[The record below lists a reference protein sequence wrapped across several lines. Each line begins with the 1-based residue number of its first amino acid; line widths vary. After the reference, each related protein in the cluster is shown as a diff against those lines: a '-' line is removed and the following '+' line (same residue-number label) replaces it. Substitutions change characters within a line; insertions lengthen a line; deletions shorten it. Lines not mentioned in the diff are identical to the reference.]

1 MSIKAITFDRLF
13 CFAHHQFRRLH
24 EGLCI
29 HDHTLFSFL
38 MKLVPQ
44 SPDNQSTNFL
54 NELNPAQKQAAMQ
67 INGPVLIIA
76 GAGSGKTKTL
86 TYRIA
91 YMLSQGIQPSSI
103 LALTFTNKAA
113 EEMKSRIAQLVG
125 DAKAKHIW
133 AGTFHSIFA
142 RILRIEAEKI
152 GYTSSF
158 SIYDTDDSLSII
170 RQIMKDAGISAQ
182 QFTPQSIK
190 SRISNAKNMMISW
203 QEYQASAQD
212 IHEKQT
218 GLIFKE
224 YERKLRINN
233 AMDFDDILLN
243 IIRLLTLSPEI
254 KAEYQQRF
262 SHVMVDEYQDTN
274 RAQYI
279 AVNILAGGHRNI
291 CVVGDDAQSIYRWRG
306 ADIRNILDFQKDYP
320 EAVTIKLE
328 QNYRS
333 TQIILAAADS
343 VIARNKNQ
351 LQKTLW
357 TQNPEGDLIKVME
370 TRDDREEAETIMRM
384 IQHELSTQ
392 GITEKDIAILYRTNA
407 QSLSL
412 EDALRS
418 SKIGY
423 TIIGGVS
430 FYKRKEVKD
439 TVAYLRL
446 LCNPDDSESLM
457 RIINEP
463 SRGIGP
469 TTLRKLN
476 ECANLQS
483 ISLFSAFEQAATIPD
498 LQKRAVQS
506 SMDFTGMIHR
516 FKDLK
521 ASLNPHELAVEY
533 IEATGLLRMYKDEDT
548 EESLDRWNNIQ
559 RLLSNIAEEL
569 DKDPAMTLEDYLQLI
584 ALMSDVDESDMG
596 RERIAM
602 MTMHAAKGLEFPIVF
617 IAGLE
622 QGLFPMGRAEHDL
635 EEQEEERRLLYV
647 GITRAERRLY
657 LSYAQRRY
665 RFGELSFT
673 APSMFLK
680 EIAPHT
686 LEYVDSS
693 ISTAKRQSDYGMI
706 QSPKPKVQKPTPFF
720 DDLSGIDDSFSQI
733 EPVRSELR
741 PGMKV
746 IHGQFGAGTIQS
758 VSGEGEKRQATVIFQ
773 GIGRKQLLLKYA
785 KLQIDN
791 S

>member
-1 MSIKAITFDRLF
+1 
-13 CFAHHQFRRLH
+13 
-24 EGLCI
+24 
-29 HDHTLFSFL
+29 
-38 MKLVPQ
+38 MKLIPQ
-44 SPDNQSTNFL
+44 SQHDDSTDFL
-54 NELNPAQKQAAMQ
+54 DELNPAQKQAAMQ

-91 YMLSQGIQPSSI
+91 YLLSQGIQPSSI

-113 EEMKSRIAQLVG
+113 EEMKSRISQLVG
-125 DAKAKHIW
+125 ETKARSIW

-142 RILRIEAEKI
+142 RILRMEAEQI

-158 SIYDTDDSLSII
+158 SIYDTDDTMSMI
-170 RQIMKDAGISAQ
+170 RQIMKDAGINAQ
-182 QFTPQSIK
+182 QFTPQSVR
-190 SRISNAKNMMISW
+190 SRISQAKNQMISW
-203 QEYQASAQD
+203 QEYEASAQD

-243 IIRLLTLSPEI
+243 IIRLLSVSPEI
-254 KAEYQQRF
+254 KQRYQQRF
-262 SHVMVDEYQDTN
+262 SHIMVDEYQDTN

-279 AVNILAGGHRNI
+279 AVKLLAGGHHNV

-320 EAVTIKLE
+320 DAVTVKLE

-333 TQIILAAADS
+333 TQTILAAADS
-343 VIARNKNQ
+343 VIARNRKQ

-357 TQNPEGDLIKVME
+357 TENPEGDLIKVIE
-370 TRDDREEAETIMRM
+370 TRDDREEAEKIMRM
-384 IQHELSTQ
+384 IQHELSH
-392 GITEKDIAILYRTNA
+392 GGMASKDIAILYRTNA

-418 SKIGY
+418 GRIGY

-446 LCNPDDSESLM
+446 LCNTQDSESLM

-463 SRGIGP
+463 ARGIGP
-469 TTLRKLN
+469 TTLKKLN
-476 ECANLQS
+476 EVSAQS
-483 ISLFSAFEQAATIPD
+483 SIPLFTAFEQAATIPD
-498 LQKRAVQS
+498 LQKRAVQA

-521 ASLNPHELAVEY
+521 TSMNPHELAIEY

-559 RLLSNIAEEL
+559 RLISNIAEEC
-569 DKDPAMTLEDYLQLI
+569 DKNESLTLEEYLQI
-584 ALMSDVDESDMG
+584 VALMSDVDETDMG
-596 RERIAM
+596 QERIAM
-602 MTMHAAKGLEFPIVF
+602 MTMHASKGLEFPVVF

-622 QGLFPMGRAEHDL
+622 QGLFPMGRAEHDP

-647 GITRAERRLY
+647 GITRAEKRLY

-665 RFGELSFT
+665 RYGELAFS

-686 LEYVDSS
+686 LEYVDSHVS
-693 ISTAKRQSDYGMI
+693 AKSSKRDDVQHSSRSTSRSTEAQKQS
-706 QSPKPKVQKPTPFF
+706 PFF
-720 DDLSGIDDSFSQI
+720 DDISTSEESFSQI
-733 EPVRSELR
+733 EPEQPSIR

-746 IHGQFGAGTIQS
+746 THGQFGPGTVQS

>member
-1 MSIKAITFDRLF
+1 
-13 CFAHHQFRRLH
+13 
-24 EGLCI
+24 
-29 HDHTLFSFL
+29 

-44 SPDNQSTNFL
+44 SSEESSKNFID
-54 NELNPAQKQAAMQ
+54 ELNPAQQQAAKH

-113 EEMKSRIAQLVG
+113 EEMKSRIAHLVG
-125 DAKAKHIW
+125 ESKAKYIW

-152 GYTSSF
+152 GFTPSF
-158 SIYDTDDSLSII
+158 TIYDTDDTLSII
-170 RQIMKDAGISAQ
+170 RQLMKDAGISAQ
-182 QFTPQSIK
+182 EFTPQSIR
-190 SRISNAKNMMISW
+190 SRISHAKNMMISW
-203 QEYQASAQD
+203 QEYQASAQN

-218 GLIFKE
+218 GVIFKE
-224 YERKLRINN
+224 YEKKLRINN

-243 IIRLLTLSPEI
+243 IIRLLNLSPEI
-254 KAEYQQRF
+254 KAQYQQRF

-279 AVNILAGGHRNI
+279 AVNLLAGGHRNL

-320 EAVTIKLE
+320 EAVTVKLE

-333 TQIILAAADS
+333 TQMILAAADS
-343 VIARNKNQ
+343 VIAKNSKQ
-351 LQKTLW
+351 LKKTLW
-357 TQNPEGDLIKVME
+357 TENPEGDLIKVIE
-370 TRDDREEAETIMRM
+370 TRDDREEGDKIMRL
-384 IQHELSTQ
+384 IQHEMFTNGVSS
-392 GITEKDIAILYRTNA
+392 KDIAILYRTNA
-407 QSLSL
+407 QSMSL
-412 EDALRS
+412 EDAMRS
-418 SKIGY
+418 GRIGY

-439 TVAYLRL
+439 TLAYLRL
-446 LCNPDDSESLM
+446 LCNPDDSESLL

-476 ECANLQS
+476 EFANTQS
-483 ISLFSAFEQAATIPD
+483 ISLFSAFEQASTLQD

-516 FKDLK
+516 FKELK
-521 ASLNPHELAVEY
+521 SAMNPHELAETY
-533 IEATGLLRMYKDEDT
+533 IEATGLLRMYKNEDT
-548 EESLDRWNNIQ
+548 EESQDRWNNIQ
-559 RLLSNIAEEL
+559 RLLSNIAEEYE
-569 DKDPAMTLEDYLQLI
+569 KNSEITLEEYLQLI

-596 RERIAM
+596 QERIAM
-602 MTMHAAKGLEFPIVF
+602 MTMHAAKGLEFKVVF
-617 IAGLE
+617 IAGME
-622 QGLFPMGRAEHDL
+622 QGLFPMGRAEQDPD
-635 EEQEEERRLLYV
+635 EQEEERRLLYV
-647 GITRAERRLY
+647 GITRAEQRLY
-657 LSYAQRRY
+657 LTYAQRRY
-665 RFGELSFT
+665 RFGELTYS
-673 APSMFLK
+673 APSVFLN

-686 LEYVDSS
+686 LEYVNAP
-693 ISTAKRQSDYGMI
+693 ISTQRYGD
-706 QSPKPKVQKPTPFF
+706 SARVHTPKTKAPKPSPFF
-720 DDLSGIDDSFSQI
+720 DDLSAIDDSFSQI
-733 EPVRSELR
+733 EPEQSELS

-746 IHGQFGAGTIQS
+746 YHDKFGVGTVQFL
-758 VSGEGEKRQATVIFQ
+758 SGEGEKRQATVMFQ
-773 GIGRKQLLLKYA
+773 DIGRKQLLLKFA
-785 KLQIDN
+785 KLQILD

>member
-1 MSIKAITFDRLF
+1 
-13 CFAHHQFRRLH
+13 
-24 EGLCI
+24 
-29 HDHTLFSFL
+29 

-44 SPDNQSTNFL
+44 SEEQLSNTFL
-54 NELNPAQKQAAMQ
+54 DELNPAQQQAAKQ

-125 DAKAKHIW
+125 ETKARYIW

-142 RILRIEAEKI
+142 RILRIEADKI

-158 SIYDTDDSLSII
+158 TIYDTDDTLSII
-170 RQIMKDAGISAQ
+170 KQLMKDSGISAQ
-182 QFTPQSIK
+182 EFTPQSIRAK
-190 SRISNAKNMMISW
+190 ISQAKNMMISW
-203 QEYQASAQD
+203 QEYQASAQN

-224 YERKLRINN
+224 YEKKLRISN

-254 KAEYQQRF
+254 KTQYQQRF

-279 AVNILAGGHRNI
+279 AVNLFAGGHRNL

-320 EAVTIKLE
+320 EAVTVKLE

-333 TQIILAAADS
+333 TQLILAAADS
-343 VIARNKNQ
+343 VIARNTKQ
-351 LQKTLW
+351 LKKTLW
-357 TQNPEGDLIKVME
+357 TENPEGDLIKVIE
-370 TRDDREEAETIMRM
+370 TRDDREEANQIKNM
-384 IQHELSTQ
+384 IQHEIYINGVSS
-392 GITEKDIAILYRTNA
+392 KDIAILYRTNA
-407 QSLSL
+407 QSMSL

-418 SKIGY
+418 GRIGY

-439 TVAYLRL
+439 TLAYLRL
-446 LCNPDDSESLM
+446 LCNPDDSESLL

-463 SRGIGP
+463 ARGIGP

-476 ECANLQS
+476 EFANNQS
-483 ISLFSAFEQAATIPD
+483 TSLFKAFEQAATLPD
-498 LQKRAVQS
+498 LQKRAIQS
-506 SMDFTGMIHR
+506 SLDFTSMIHR
-516 FKDLK
+516 FKELK
-521 ASLNPHELAVEY
+521 STMNPYELAETY

-548 EESLDRWNNIQ
+548 EESQDRWNNIQ
-559 RLLSNIAEEL
+559 RLISNIAEEVEKNSEL
-569 DKDPAMTLEDYLQLI
+569 SLEEYLQI
-584 ALMSDVDESDMG
+584 VALMSDVDESDMG
-596 RERIAM
+596 QERIAM

-617 IAGLE
+617 IAGME
-622 QGLFPMGRAEHDL
+622 QGLFPMGRSEHDPD
-635 EEQEEERRLLYV
+635 EQEEERRLLYV
-647 GITRAERRLY
+647 GITRAEQRLY
-657 LSYAQRRY
+657 LTYAQRRY
-665 RFGELSFT
+665 RFGELTYS

-686 LEYVDSS
+686 LEYVNSPLTSAQRFADTS
-693 ISTAKRQSDYGMI
+693 RVQV
-706 QSPKPKVQKPTPFF
+706 PKPKVSKPSPFF
-720 DDLSGIDDSFSQI
+720 DDLSTADETFSQL
-733 EPVRSELR
+733 EPDHIPLS

-746 IHGQFGAGTIQS
+746 SHEKFGIGTIQS
-758 VSGEGEKRQATVIFQ
+758 ISGEGEKRQATVMFQ
-773 GIGRKQLLLKYA
+773 EIGRKQLLLKYA
-785 KLQIDN
+785 KLQIID